1 MSFLNIASGSQGTSI
16 SVDETPFQEVAYAR
30 QPFSVTHGR
39 VTSLRSSPPSP
50 RDPELSYQIA
60 STCYPTMLCIN
71 TNNLWCLS
79 PPILKIRNKIS
90 FCLKRIPYWL
100 GMLANGQGCTKVAKS
115 WDHEQN
121 HARELI
127 TGCGVDYTTT
137 SCKDTT
143 VTPLFSLDSCCSP
156 TILECFQVLEYAV
169 LFPT

>member
-39 VTSLRSSPPSP
+39 VTSLRSSPAAP
-50 RDPELSYQIA
+50 RDPALSHQIA
-60 STCYPTMLCIN
+60 STCYPTRLYIN
-71 TNNLWCLS
+71 TNSLLCLS
-79 PPILKIRNKIS
+79 PPILKIRNRIS
-90 FCLKRIPYWL
+90 LSQKDSLLVRDACK
-100 GMLANGQGCTKVAKS
+100 CTKVARR

-127 TGCGVDYTTT
+127 NGCGIDYTTT

-156 TILECFQVLEYAV
+156 TILICFQVLEYAL